1 LDQRATVLG
10 LFLKR
15 DVRDGEPRTV
25 VLAAQRVAWL
35 PDRVVGGWGITAD
48 HVLLGDLGVD
58 VGLLDQV
65 RETNGRGLESSD
77 AECFYQM
84 LRGVRGSASADLFQ
98 LAQPELYFDAMLNYP
113 ETQQGRL
120 FVFTGTARRIQ
131 RIVVGEDDLRAR
143 FGIDHYYQID
153 MFVPLGD
160 IPIRLGTDESAPTF
174 RNSFPVTCCTLSLPA
189 GVPEGGD
196 VDVQLRV
203 AGFYFKLWAY
213 KSEYISSFD
222 PDQRQISPLIVA
234 DTPQVVES
242 RPAGTPLWGWIGGAA
257 FLVALCFLAIVAWFF
272 RRSDRQFRAARELR
286 ESTTAPVESLD
297 ELGSQ
302 VRDGPDFSG
311 LE

>member
-1 LDQRATVLG
+1 M
-10 LFLKR
+10 LFILL
-15 DVRDGEPRTV
+15 
-25 VLAAQRVAWL
+25 VLAAL
-35 PDRVVGGWGITAD
+35 
-48 HVLLGDLGVD
+48 
-58 VGLLDQV
+58 
-65 RETNGRGLESSD
+65 
-77 AECFYQM
+77 
-84 LRGVRGSASADLFQ
+84 
-98 LAQPELYFDAMLNYP
+98 
-113 ETQQGRL
+113 
-120 FVFTGTARRIQ
+120 
-131 RIVVGEDDLRAR
+131 IVVGTILYNR
-143 FGIDHYYQID
+143 
-153 MFVPLGD
+153 L
-160 IPIRLGTDESAPTF
+160 IRS
-174 RNSFPVTCCTLSLPA
+174 RNRVKTAWS
-189 GVPEGGD
+189 D

-257 FLVALCFLAIVAWFF
+257 FLVALCFLAVVAWFF